1 MFIPDIGMFVAGLA
15 IWLLCRSLVLKRPPE
30 EMAQD
35 NADFEAEEQVGFICS
50 DSAHLPATSH
60 LRSRLNLLTWQ

>member
-50 DSAHLPATSH
+50 DMQC
-60 LRSRLNLLTWQ
+60 LLTCLQRLTYGPD